1 MGADMGAPSCE
12 DLGKTE
18 AVEMRWRVLV
28 IFRTRSVMYGRVF
41 FQEKM
46 VRTVTLPPPPPHSE
60 VQKYTRVSMDS
71 SGSD

>member
-1 MGADMGAPSCE
+1 MGANMGAPSSE

-46 VRTVTLPPPPPHSE
+46 VRTVIPPSTPTPL
-60 VQKYTRVSMDS
+60 
-71 SGSD
+71 